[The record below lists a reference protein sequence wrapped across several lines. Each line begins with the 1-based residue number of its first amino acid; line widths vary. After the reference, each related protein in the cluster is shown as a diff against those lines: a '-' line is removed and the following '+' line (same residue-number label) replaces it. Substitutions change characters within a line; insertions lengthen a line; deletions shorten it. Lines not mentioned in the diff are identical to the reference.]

1 VILRWLDKLRARR
14 RDKNLAELMA
24 EDKQLRKTC
33 LELCQYME
41 LSNAEEM
48 VRNAELLREYV
59 ERGR

>member
-24 EDKQLRKTC
+24 EDKELRQTC

-41 LSNAEEM
+41 LANAEEM
-48 VRNAELLREYV
+48 IRNAELLREYV